1 MGFWGE
7 QVESCYAHWK
17 LEIDTQND
25 GLEEVPP
32 TDYRYLGYPVSIL
45 NFSGVSDVYVH
56 VICKIVINCLYI
68 YIYIYTHSCLHRK
81 IV

>member
-1 MGFWGE
+1 MLETLQIPIWLVGCHEIGGFFWAL
-7 QVESCYAHWK
+7 VESCYAHWK

-45 NFSGVSDVYVH
+45 NFSGVYAYLSQ
-56 VICKIVINCLYI
+56 YI
-68 YIYIYTHSCLHRK
+68 HCTTKRAI
-81 IV
+81 